1 MLNFLLQNCKLTK
14 NRTKKKRKNKKEFY
28 FYFLI
33 VEKSAIKLSA
43 ITYQSLR
50 YRGKFNSRIPRPR
63 HELLRYLEEITKPVI
78 NKQFP
83 DPTEK
88 CKEYNDSLDHTF
100 KVTTKSVS

>member
-14 NRTKKKRKNKKEFY
+14 NRTKKKRKNLKRII
-28 FYFLI
+28 FLI

-63 HELLRYLEEITKPVI
+63 HELLRYLEEITKPVLI
-78 NKQFP
+78 KQLP

-88 CKEYNDSLDHTF
+88 CKKYNDSLDHTY
-100 KVTTKSVS
+100 KITTKSVS